1 MSRFWGVMSCL
12 LLWMGCS
19 PTKPYMARPEQ
30 LSELPEET
38 GVVVGSIARVSSMSL
53 YHTFV
58 VRFSD
63 KKFRQERII
72 SMRHVPRGPEFD
84 FSDFERS
91 GDLFAFV
98 LPAGEYAVT
107 SARLENKA
115 GGFET
120 GSDVSIPFMVTSGRI
135 LYLGEISFSPVES
148 SYVDSRSRVP
158 LLQRLV
164 FRDEWGRDSVLL
176 KARYPNVAWSEALLS
191 PMLAS
196 GAREG
201 E

>member
-1 MSRFWGVMSCL
+1 MSCL

-30 LSELPEET
+30 LSELPEAT
-38 GVVVGSIARVSSMSL
+38 GVVVGSIAQVSSMSL

-58 VRFSD
+58 VTFSD
-63 KKFRQERII
+63 KKFRKKRII

-98 LPAGEYAVT
+98 LPAGKYAVT
-107 SARLENKA
+107 SARFENEA
-115 GGFET
+115 GAHET
-120 GSDVSIPFMVTSGRI
+120 GSDLSFPFTVTSGRI
-135 LYLGEISFSPVES
+135 LYLGEISFSPVKS
-148 SYVDSRSRVP
+148 SYINSRSRAP

-176 KARYPNVAWSEALLS
+176 KARYPNVDWSEALLT
-191 PMLAS
+191 PMMAS